1 MSEKFKHTYR
11 GYLVD
16 NHCPKPPVVTL
27 ENLDPAE
34 WEKFIV
40 ESNINQMTVYT
51 KDHWGYS
58 YYDTALGCKHEG
70 LGNRDW
76 IAEIAPV
83 LKKHNVEFTAYY
95 CFEYDTYAPETHP
108 KWSVLT
114 KDGIPLRCGMPT
126 NSSNAKWGDVYKRQ
140 CMDSLY
146 INTLQPWAAISA
158 AASS

>member
-70 LGNRDW
+70 LGDRDG
-76 IAEIAPV
+76 IAAIAPV
-83 LKKHNVEFTAYY
+83 WNRHFPLITVLRTI
-95 CFEYDTYAPETHP
+95 PMRP
-108 KWSVLT
+108 K
-114 KDGIPLRCGMPT
+114 PLQNG
-126 NSSNAKWGDVYKRQ
+126 
-140 CMDSLY
+140 
-146 INTLQPWAAISA
+146 
-158 AASS
+158 AS